1 MSARFRDSARPLL
14 PQTSHP
20 AMSFDMTLAIDTLGW
35 IAAAA
40 LLYAYGAVSFH
51 RLAPGSRLYH
61 GLNILGSILLII
73 NTAYHRAWPSAFVN
87 FIWVFI
93 AIFAL
98 RKAARNVA
106 AKAE

>member
-1 MSARFRDSARPLL
+1 ML
-14 PQTSHP
+14 PA
-20 AMSFDMTLAIDTLGW
+20 AMSLAIDTLGW
-35 IAAAA
+35 LAAAA

-51 RLAPGSRLYH
+51 RLKPGSHLYQ
-61 GLNILGSILLII
+61 GLNIFGSVCLII
-73 NTAYHRAWPSAFVN
+73 NTAYHHAWPSAFVN

-106 AKAE
+106 QKAD

>member
-1 MSARFRDSARPLL
+1 MGF
-14 PQTSHP
+14 
-20 AMSFDMTLAIDTLGW
+20 AIDTLGW

-51 RLAPGSRLYH
+51 RLTPGSRLYQ

-73 NTAYHRAWPSAFVN
+73 NTAYHRAWPSTFVN

-106 AKAE
+106 AKADQLD